1 MISFSVMV
9 NAWSLLYDVINGTLD
24 DEYPI
29 MSKKK
34 KEQKVPGVDVS
45 DYYHGLIP
53 ESAKVVTM
61 H

>member
-1 MISFSVMV
+1 MV

-34 KEQKVPGVDVS
+34 KEQ
-45 DYYHGLIP
+45 
-53 ESAKVVTM
+53 VTPLAEISNKE
-61 H
+61 